1 MEDGLA
7 EAIDE
12 GKIGPRDDPKARSKI
27 LADEYGW
34 DKDLAKKIW
43 CVALPLSLDSKHC
56 TYASTCMQHAVM
68 LSRCEALLIPQL
80 SKSFCWVVAYPAH
93 LLKFLRLSFRGYL
106 ALLRFDFS

>member
-1 MEDGLA
+1 MSSAACGAFLSTACTYLRPQGLKCDIYDRLYFTARPMEDGLA

-43 CVALPLSLDSKHC
+43 CVSAPAADSWTTARC
-56 TYASTCMQHAVM
+56 RSTGQA
-68 LSRCEALLIPQL
+68 
-80 SKSFCWVVAYPAH
+80 
-93 LLKFLRLSFRGYL
+93 
-106 ALLRFDFS
+106 